1 MGGVGAPGRLS
12 PRTAAAR
19 STREALLDAA
29 LDVFTELTFAGTAV
43 PTVAERAGIAVG
55 TIYRHY
61 PSKQALGNAVYHR
74 WKGRLYERLA
84 ARSDDSTTRAE
95 FGSLWSAL
103 RGFAAEHP
111 AAFAF
116 LEYQQH
122 GDYLDAES
130 LELTRRSTQLAI
142 DLVTRGQ
149 ARGEVRPGEPEVLV
163 ALAYGAFIGLAKAQW
178 SGVPV
183 DEPDFVAAE
192 AAVWD
197 LLRAH

>member
-1 MGGVGAPGRLS
+1 MAS
-12 PRTAAAR
+12 AA

-29 LDVFTELTFAGTAV
+29 LDVFTEQTFAGTAV

-55 TIYRHY
+55 TIYRHF

-74 WKGRLYERLA
+74 WKGRLHERLA
-84 ARSDDSTTRAE
+84 APVEHASARAA
-95 FGSLWSAL
+95 FGHLWSAM

-130 LELTRRSTQLAI
+130 RELIESSTRLAI
-142 DLVTRGQ
+142 DMVTGGQ
-149 ARGEVRPGEPEVLV
+149 ARGEIRAGEPAVLV

-183 DEPDFVAAE
+183 SDADYAAAE

-197 LLRAH
+197 LLRSP